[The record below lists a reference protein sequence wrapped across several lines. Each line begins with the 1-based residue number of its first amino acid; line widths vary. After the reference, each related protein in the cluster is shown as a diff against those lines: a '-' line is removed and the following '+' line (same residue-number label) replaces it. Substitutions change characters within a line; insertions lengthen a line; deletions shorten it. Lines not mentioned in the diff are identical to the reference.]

1 MKTSCLLP
9 NAAGQTQG
17 LLLERKSFF
26 PDVPQMP
33 FTVRCVTTV
42 HELVDFCYKLDE
54 QKWFS
59 FDTETTN
66 INPRR
71 AKLVGMSFCWEPSE
85 AWYIPVQCPSD
96 ETCLPTDVVLNGI
109 GYFLE
114 NGEIKKLGQNLKYD
128 QIVLRNHGIHLQGVS
143 FDTLIASYLLDAGS
157 RRHNLDILAKKY
169 LSHTTIKLSELIGTG
184 KNQLSTKDVPL
195 ECMAAYAAE
204 DAWVVTQI
212 APMLYAEAERQNL
225 TKLLDHVEIP
235 LVSVLADMEYNGIK
249 VDLEKSNALQ
259 RDFESRIAKSL
270 DSIQEQAGDGFNP
283 NSSAQLREE
292 LFERLL
298 LPATKNTKGGEYSTD
313 KSVLNELAKQHDLP
327 KAITEYRELTKLN
340 GTYVSSLP
348 GIVFPATGRIHASF
362 NQAVT
367 ATGRLSSSD
376 PNLQNIP
383 ARTEDGKKIRKLFVA
398 EKDHVLVSADYSQ
411 IELRILAH
419 YSSDPRL
426 QEAFHSGED
435 IHAAVAAQVA
445 NVNLDQVTDS
455 MRKAAKTINFGI
467 IYGQGA
473 KKLAESLGITKA
485 QAEQFI
491 AEYFKTYP
499 RVRSF
504 KQAVIGSCR
513 RNGYV
518 STILGRRR
526 YIPAINDPD
535 GPDRWEAERM
545 AVNTSV
551 QGSAADVLKLAML
564 EIFSKIESKVL
575 DARMLLQIHDELVF
589 EVPELSADSACIA
602 IKQLME
608 NAVPLSV
615 PLIVD
620 TETGKSWGDMKIWG
634 PVCETN

>member
-398 EKDHVLVSADYSQ
+398 EKDHLLVSADYSQ

>member
-1 MKTSCLLP
+1 
-9 NAAGQTQG
+9 
-17 LLLERKSFF
+17 
-26 PDVPQMP
+26 
-33 FTVRCVTTV
+33 
-42 HELVDFCYKLDE
+42 
-54 QKWFS
+54 
-59 FDTETTN
+59 
-66 INPRR
+66 
-71 AKLVGMSFCWEPSE
+71 
-85 AWYIPVQCPSD
+85 
-96 ETCLPTDVVLNGI
+96 
-109 GYFLE
+109 
-114 NGEIKKLGQNLKYD
+114 
-128 QIVLRNHGIHLQGVS
+128 
-143 FDTLIASYLLDAGS
+143 
-157 RRHNLDILAKKY
+157 
-169 LSHTTIKLSELIGTG
+169 
-184 KNQLSTKDVPL
+184 
-195 ECMAAYAAE
+195 
-204 DAWVVTQI
+204 
-212 APMLYAEAERQNL
+212 
-225 TKLLDHVEIP
+225 
-235 LVSVLADMEYNGIK
+235 
-249 VDLEKSNALQ
+249 
-259 RDFESRIAKSL
+259 
-270 DSIQEQAGDGFNP
+270 
-283 NSSAQLREE
+283 
-292 LFERLL
+292 
-298 LPATKNTKGGEYSTD
+298 
-313 KSVLNELAKQHDLP
+313 
-327 KAITEYRELTKLN
+327 
-340 GTYVSSLP
+340 
-348 GIVFPATGRIHASF
+348 
-362 NQAVT
+362 
-367 ATGRLSSSD
+367 
-376 PNLQNIP
+376 
-383 ARTEDGKKIRKLFVA
+383 LFVA
-398 EKDHVLVSADYSQ
+398 EKDRILVSADYSQ

-419 YSSDPRL
+419 YSADPRL

-445 NVNLDQVTDS
+445 NISLDQVTDS

-473 KKLAESLGITKA
+473 KKLAEGLGITTA

-504 KQAVIGSCR
+504 KQAVISGCR
-513 RNGYV
+513 QNGYV
-518 STILGRRR
+518 ATILGRRR